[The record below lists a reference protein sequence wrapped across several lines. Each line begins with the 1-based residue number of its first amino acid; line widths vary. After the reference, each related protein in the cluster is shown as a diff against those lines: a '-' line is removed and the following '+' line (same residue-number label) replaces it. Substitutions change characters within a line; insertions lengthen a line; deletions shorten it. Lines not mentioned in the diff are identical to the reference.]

1 MPGTRTELRPL
12 PMRITQMQYD
22 RLQRARDRDGLSIQE
37 HVRRGLD
44 IYLDG
49 IEAKTAPKTVVSV
62 PPATP
67 PRITPPM
74 RVRTR

>member
-1 MPGTRTELRPL
+1 
-12 PMRITQMQYD
+12 MRITQMQYD

-44 IYLDG
+44 VYLDG
-49 IEAKTAPKTVVSV
+49 IESRQAPKEAVSA
-62 PPATP
+62 PPLAP
-67 PRITPPM
+67 PKITPPM